1 MESEIKVST
10 SFEKFNKL
18 INLDLSVANQ
28 MKVKKKQTYEKTT
41 LSFVYKP
48 GSSICVKVDAKEVAE
63 KIGLKDHIGIS
74 YFPEEKWFMISGIYA
89 TDGVL
94 YPIFYSKNEK
104 KYRCYQKELFEKL
117 TIAAGITFEGS
128 VTTKSFHNVTIEEHP
143 SLGKIALIKTNEG

>member
-1 MESEIKVST
+1 MGTEINVST
-10 SFEKFNKL
+10 SFENFSKSL
-18 INLDLSVANQ
+18 NLDLSQMTQ

-41 LSFVYKP
+41 LAFVNKP

-63 KIGLKDHIGIS
+63 KIGLKEHIGIS
-74 YFPEEKWFMISGIYA
+74 YFPEEKWFMISGVYA

-94 YPIFYSKNEK
+94 YPIYYSKSEK
-104 KYRCYQKELFEKL
+104 KYRCYQKELFDKL